1 MPERGG
7 GETRVRPMWSGT
19 IAFGL
24 VALPVSL
31 YTAQRSSRVSLR
43 MLGPEG
49 DPLERRYFSSHDE
62 AKELSDDD
70 IVRGFPVGDGEFV
83 LVEDEE
89 IEALAPDKSME
100 IDLSRFV
107 DLSEVDP
114 TLFERGYFLAPDRGA
129 LKAYRLLARS
139 MEEAQRAGIATFVM
153 RGTEYLVAILA
164 EDGLLRAQTLRFF
177 DELRTPEDV
186 GLPDLSDADA
196 TRVRAFARLID
207 ALEAKRLDPELLRD
221 EASRRLRELIASKLE
236 AAGGAAVDDAGDD
249 DAADAPDAE
258 TIDLMDVLKRSLAQD
273 EDVPAADADAPAA
286 DAPADAAAAADD
298 LDGLTRAE
306 LYERAQA
313 LDVPG
318 RSSMN
323 KAALVA
329 ALRERG

>member
-1 MPERGG
+1 MPKGG
-7 GETRVRPMWSGT
+7 GDKPHVRPMWSGT

-24 VALPVSL
+24 VAMPVSL
-31 YTAQRSSRVSLR
+31 YSAHRSSRVSLR

-49 DPLERRYFSSHDE
+49 DPLERRYFSSLDDTK
-62 AKELSDDD
+62 ALSDDD
-70 IVRGFPVGDGEFV
+70 IVRGYPVGDGEFV

-186 GLPDLSDADA
+186 GLPDLDDADA
-196 TRVRAFARLID
+196 KDVKAFARVID
-207 ALEAKRLDPELLRD
+207 ALEAKRLDPDLLRD
-221 EASRRLRELIASKLE
+221 EASRRLRELIEAKVA
-236 AAGGAAVDDAGDD
+236 AAGGTAGDD
-249 DAADAPDAE
+249 AATDADAPDPE
-258 TIDLMDVLKRSLAQD
+258 TVDLMDVLKRSLAQD
-273 EDVPAADADAPAA
+273 EDAPAE
-286 DAPADAAAAADD
+286 AAAADAATTDAAATAED

-329 ALRERG
+329 AVRERD

>member
-1 MPERGG
+1 
-7 GETRVRPMWSGT
+7 
-19 IAFGL
+19 
-24 VALPVSL
+24 VA
-31 YTAQRSSRVSLR
+31 
-43 MLGPEG
+43 
-49 DPLERRYFSSHDE
+49 
-62 AKELSDDD
+62 
-70 IVRGFPVGDGEFV
+70 
-83 LVEDEE
+83 DEE

-114 TLFERGYFLAPDRGA
+114 TLFERGYVLAPDRGA

-139 MEEAQRAGIATFVM
+139 MEEAPRAGIATFVM

-164 EDGLLRAQTLRFF
+164 EDGLLRAQTLRFS

-186 GLPDLSDADA
+186 GLPDLDDADA
-196 TRVRAFARLID
+196 TRVKAFACVID

-221 EASRRLRELIASKLE
+221 EASRRLRELIASKAE
-236 AAGGAAVDDAGDD
+236 GAGAAARDDAGAD
-249 DAADAPDAE
+249 ADAPDPE
-258 TIDLMDVLKRSLAQD
+258 TVDLMDVLKRSLAHD
-273 EDVPAADADAPAA
+273 EDAAP
-286 DAPADAAAAADD
+286 DAAAGDAAAPAEA

-318 RSSMN
+318 RSSMT

-329 ALRERG
+329 AVRERG

>member
-1 MPERGG
+1 MPKAGDDVH
-7 GETRVRPMWSGT
+7 RVRPMWSGT

-24 VALPVSL
+24 VAMPVSL
-31 YTAQRSSRVSLR
+31 YSAHRSSQVSLR
-43 MLGPEG
+43 MLGPKG
-49 DPLERRYFSSHDE
+49 DPLERRYVSSLDE
-62 AKELSDDD
+62 AKALSDDD
-70 IVRGFPVGDGEFV
+70 IVRGYPVGDGEFV
-83 LVEDEE
+83 LVEDDE

-186 GLPDLSDADA
+186 GLPDLDDVDAED
-196 TRVRAFARLID
+196 VKAFARVID
-207 ALEAKRLDPELLRD
+207 ALEAKRLDPDLLRD
-221 EASRRLRELIASKLE
+221 DAGRRLRALIASKAEGAGGSDAE
-236 AAGGAAVDDAGDD
+236 AADAD
-249 DAADAPDAE
+249 ADAPDPE
-258 TIDLMDVLKRSLAQD
+258 TVDLMDVLKRSLAQD
-273 EDVPAADADAPAA
+273 EDGP
-286 DAPADAAAAADD
+286 AAAAASEPTATAED

-323 KAALVA
+323 KAALA
-329 ALRERG
+329 AAVGERG